1 MKNKNYTSQVFIIA
15 AFVVLFLVAPIVFRV
30 YEFEI
35 LPSQFFGALIGV
47 FITAIVTAFLLRGQ
61 TEGDEKREKSVK
73 IFEKKQEVYHLF
85 LEKLQK
91 IIQKIGKGDDGAV
104 DSEIDELKDLIFQL
118 AFVQMHTETKNTDK
132 ILDYLAEIIETLNE
146 FNNNTD
152 LESFYIKLSER
163 LFEIVAVLKSDLYG
177 KKDESKISMKR
188 MENVLKLKIKAATKY
203 EMLEYFLSE
212 LYRQIREKGYLI
224 DGENDFKHQARQF
237 YDGNGYCHLGIEL
250 EEGTWLSLDITRKE
264 GFFYGVGKGDCV
276 WSAEEKLRIEKVFL
290 IVNANKEWFFR
301 C

>member
-1 MKNKNYTSQVFIIA
+1 
-15 AFVVLFLVAPIVFRV
+15 
-30 YEFEI
+30 
-35 LPSQFFGALIGV
+35 
-47 FITAIVTAFLLRGQ
+47 
-61 TEGDEKREKSVK
+61 
-73 IFEKKQEVYHLF
+73 
-85 LEKLQK
+85 
-91 IIQKIGKGDDGAV
+91 
-104 DSEIDELKDLIFQL
+104 
-118 AFVQMHTETKNTDK
+118 MHTETKNTDK

-301 C
+301 CFYGNLKFNEYNSSKFDELKNPRKRESFVTKLVEEIVEYVERFKNYNNNLLLVR